1 MTPAAAVA
9 ATAAAAIVTVERRF
23 ASTARVLGDA
33 AMARL
38 AATRVVVVGIGGVG
52 SWAAEA
58 LARSGCT
65 WLTLVDLDHIAE
77 SNVNRQVHAL
87 ESTLGAA
94 KVDAMSR
101 RIADIAPGARV
112 TAIDAFVDADNA
124 AGLVPPDAG
133 VIIDACDQVRAK
145 AALAALARD
154 RGIPIFTCGAAGGR
168 RDPLALR
175 WHDLGEVTDDR
186 LLASLRARLRRDHG
200 FRGRHFGIDAIH
212 APPSRVVDV
221 ATGRTGS
228 GMPPLTT
235 GGGAP
240 LACAGY
246 GSLVSVTATMGFAAA
261 QRVIDRIAGQEPARQ
276 KDGPVQGFGSGR

>member
-1 MTPAAAVA
+1 MARA
-9 ATAAAAIVTVERRF
+9 VTVERRF
-23 ASTARVLGDA
+23 ASTARVLGEA
-33 AMARL
+33 VMARL
-38 AATRVVVVGIGGVG
+38 AATHVVVVGIGGVG

-65 WLTLVDLDHIAE
+65 WLTLVDLDHVAE

-94 KVDAMSR
+94 KVDVMSQ

-124 AGLVPPDAG
+124 AELVPTDAA
-133 VIIDACDQVRAK
+133 VLVDACDQVRAK

-154 RGIPIFTCGAAGGR
+154 RGMPIFTCGAAGGR

-200 FRGRHFGIDAIH
+200 FHGRHFGIDAIH
-212 APPSRVVDV
+212 APPSRIVVAD
-221 ATGRTGS
+221 AAAGLAGGAAGAGTPGR
-228 GMPPLTT
+228 MA

-246 GSLVSVTATMGFAAA
+246 GSLVSVTATMGLATA
-261 QRVIDRIAGQEPARQ
+261 QRVIDRIALSP
-276 KDGPVQGFGSGR
+276 GSDSLSGH

>member
-1 MTPAAAVA
+1 MTS
-9 ATAAAAIVTVERRF
+9 RRF

-38 AATRVVVVGIGGVG
+38 AATHVVVVGIGGVG
-52 SWAAEA
+52 SWAAEG

-65 WLTLVDLDHIAE
+65 RLTLIDLDHIAE
-77 SNVNRQVHAL
+77 SNINRQVHAL

-94 KVDAMSR
+94 KVDVMAR
-101 RIADIAPGARV
+101 RIVDIAPDARIGV
-112 TAIDAFVDADNA
+112 VDDFIDPDNA
-124 AGLVPPDAG
+124 GHLVPADAA
-133 VIIDACDQVRAK
+133 VIVDACDQVRAK

-154 RGIPIFTCGAAGGR
+154 RGAAIVTCGAAGGR

-175 WHDLGEVTDDR
+175 WHDLGDVTDDR

-200 FRGRHFGIDAIH
+200 FQGRHFGIDAIH
-212 APPSRVVDV
+212 APPTRVQVDPGPGLGLGTE
-221 ATGRTGS
+221 AGRDH
-228 GMPPLTT
+228 

-246 GSLVSVTATMGFAAA
+246 GSLVTVTATMGLAAA
-261 QRVIDRIAGQEPARQ
+261 QRVIDRIAA
-276 KDGPVQGFGSGR
+276 GRIPGR